1 MGYFECGVTAGLKIV
16 HWYKES
22 ESGDLSRVTSNG
34 FEILPMR
41 QYSRVLVFIFAF
53 LLVHISGCRFASK
66 DLLYDYNNLINPDDC
81 EPFDKTVH

>member
-34 FEILPMR
+34 IKILPKR
-41 QYSRVLVFIFAF
+41 QYS
-53 LLVHISGCRFASK
+53 SK
-66 DLLYDYNNLINPDDC
+66 FNSIHL
-81 EPFDKTVH
+81 EFDG